1 MNRVDLA
8 GRVAIVTGAARGI
21 GRAIAEWLAGTGIRV
36 NCVTRPLR
44 GTRPFAQTAEA
55 QIDHVLSQIPM
66 ARFVLVE
73 EALVGWLSIE
83 ECSFSTG
90 GGFDISGGRATY

>member
-1 MNRVDLA
+1 V
-8 GRVAIVTGAARGI
+8 I
-21 GRAIAEWLAGTGIRV
+21 GLTKSLGKELAGTGIRV

-90 GGFDISGGRATY
+90 GAFDISGGRATY